1 MKNRAIFIIILMSIR
16 STLSWGQIWPLSET
30 MTAVLVDNVMTISTT
45 LEAEDMPWRT
55 WSDDDRNLI
64 HSLVIEEGVTSI
76 CEWAFAHHA
85 YLTSVTM
92 ANSVAFIDSYGF
104 YNCSSLQ
111 MIKLSEGL
119 TALEHAAFKL
129 CGSLTEIEIPAS
141 VSSIM
146 GEMFVECSQLAVI
159 QVHADNTA
167 YSSDDGVLYDK
178 DRKTLL
184 IYPEGK
190 NDVTFEIPATV
201 ETIYESAFGNSRFE
215 SITIPNSV
223 TEISRNAFW
232 FCSELTSVTIPESVE
247 EIGIG
252 AFGVCLK
259 LTSIEV
265 DARNNIYAS
274 DDGLLYNRDKTLLH
288 TYPAGL
294 SDDFTVPSFVTG
306 IGPQAFAGGLLSSVT
321 IPNTVTTMGEG
332 LFLGCKNL
340 KSATFS
346 NGLTEIPNNAFYN
359 CFSLTTV
366 ELPRSITTIGGDAF
380 NACFDLASIT
390 LPFSV
395 TEIGEKAF
403 KECTGLKELTV
414 EWEIPLSVSENVF
427 ELVNTSDIT
436 LFVPNG
442 TEALYQEADVWEDFG
457 TIEKYDFT
465 SNASPLAMTAVKVWT
480 KNGVLYITGLT
491 PGKPLYIY
499 NLAGQLV
506 YSGLVKTEEERI
518 PLAWRGISIVVA
530 GEQILKVNVTN

>member
-16 STLSWGQIWPLSET
+16 SALSWGQIWPLSET

-64 HSLVIEEGVTSI
+64 HSLVIEDGVTSI

-85 YLTSVTM
+85 NLASVTM
-92 ANSVAFIDSYGF
+92 ANSVTIIDSYGF
-104 YNCSSLQ
+104 YNCGSLQ

-119 TALEHAAFKL
+119 TTLKQAAFKL
-129 CGSLTEIEIPAS
+129 CGSLTEVEIPAS
-141 VSSIM
+141 VSFIM
-146 GEMFVECSQLAVI
+146 GELFVECSQLEVI
-159 QVHADNTA
+159 HVHEDNTA
-167 YSSDDGVLYDK
+167 YSSYDGVLYDK

-190 NDVTFEIPATV
+190 SDVTFEMPATV
-201 ETIYESAFGNSRFE
+201 EKIYESAFNNSRFE
-215 SITIPNSV
+215 AISIPNSV
-223 TEISRNAFW
+223 TEISRNAF
-232 FCSELTSVTIPESVE
+232 CYSAGLTSVTIPESVE

-252 AFGVCLK
+252 AFVACGK
-259 LTSIEV
+259 LTSIGV
-265 DARNNIYAS
+265 DARNKIYAS
-274 DDGLLYNRDKTLLH
+274 DAGLLYNRDKTLLH
-288 TYPAGL
+288 TYPAGR
-294 SDDFTVPSFVTG
+294 SDDFTVPSFVKA
-306 IGPQAFAGGLLSSVT
+306 IGPQAFAGGLIPSVT
-321 IPNTVTTMGEG
+321 IPNTVKTMGDG
-332 LFLGCKNL
+332 LFLLCKNL
-340 KSATFS
+340 KSAKFS

-414 EWEIPLSVSENVF
+414 EWETPLSVPVNVF
-427 ELVNTSDIT
+427 EQVNTSDIT
-436 LFVPNG
+436 LFVPDG
-442 TEALYQEADVWEDFG
+442 TEALYQEADVWKDFG
-457 TIEKYDFT
+457 TIEKYEFT
-465 SNASPLAMTAVKVWT
+465 SNASPLAMRGVKVWSQ
-480 KNGVLYITGLT
+480 NGVLYITGLT

-506 YSGLVKTEEERI
+506 YSGLVKTEEARI
-518 PLAWRGISIVVA
+518 PLAWRGPSIVVS
-530 GEQILKVNVTN
+530 GEQSVKVNVTH